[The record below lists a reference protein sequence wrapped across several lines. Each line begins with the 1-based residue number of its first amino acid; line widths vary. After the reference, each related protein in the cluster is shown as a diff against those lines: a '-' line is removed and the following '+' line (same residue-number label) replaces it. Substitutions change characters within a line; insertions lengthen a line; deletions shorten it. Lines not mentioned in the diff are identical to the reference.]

1 MPTAESIVA
10 TLLPVIR
17 RFAVGRYGIA
27 LGGAHAK
34 GSGDALS
41 DVDIY
46 LFADRTL
53 PNEERS
59 AMVREVCGDA
69 CGVVSW
75 GDPEAE
81 GGTDFQLD
89 GQVVEVWF
97 REIGSVS
104 DAVAR
109 CRAGEIRREYRAWT
123 VMGFFGHAVLSDL
136 KSMRI
141 LDDPAGILAAW
152 QAEVAEYPPALRRA
166 MVARFLAEA
175 KFWPGNVHYRT
186 AVDRRDLVYAG
197 GIVRHAAHALL
208 QAAFAL
214 NGTYFPGEKKLAR
227 ALDHLPD
234 APAGFGARVEAL
246 LYPGTP
252 ASADLEAQARDLAAL
267 VDDVEARARA
277 AGLLPHG

>member
-1 MPTAESIVA
+1 MPTAESIVD
-10 TLLPVIR
+10 TLLPLVR

-34 GSGDALS
+34 ETGDALS

-46 LFADRTL
+46 LFAERAL

-59 AMVREVCGDA
+59 AMTREMCGEA
-69 CGVVSW
+69 CGVASW
-75 GDPEAE
+75 GDPEVE
-81 GGTDFQLD
+81 GGTDFRHD

-97 REIGSVS
+97 REIGSVA

-141 LDDPAGILAAW
+141 VDDPSGILAGW
-152 QAEVAEYPPALRRA
+152 QAEVAEYPPALRREI
-166 MVARFLAEA
+166 VGRFLAEA
-175 KFWPGNVHYRT
+175 RFWPDNVHYRT
-186 AVDRRDLVYAG
+186 AVERRDLVYAG
-197 GIVRHAAHALL
+197 GIVRHAAHALV

-214 NGTYFPGEKKLAR
+214 NHAYFPGEKKLAR
-227 ALDHLPD
+227 ALDLLPD

-252 ASADLEAQARDLAAL
+252 ADADLEAQSRELAAL
-267 VDDVEARARA
+267 VADVEARARA
-277 AGLLPHG
+277 AGILAE